1 MEQIMNE
8 RKERL
13 LELFGSPLYKPMKLK
28 ELAYFC
34 QVRPEERK
42 VFESLLEMLVAEG
55 KIMVTAKGKYQLMP
69 KEFISGVYT
78 GHPKGFG
85 FVEAEGEEKEFFISE
100 NDTMGAFYRD
110 LVLCKITKDNSA
122 NRDKKSEAQVVK
134 ILKHQVTELVGVYQ
148 QSRSFGFVIP
158 DNKRITKDIFV
169 SKKNTL
175 GAVDGQKVVVRITD
189 YGSNEKKPEGEIA
202 EILGHVNDPGV
213 DIISVVKGYEL
224 PVEFPQ
230 TVMDSLAQIPDTVN
244 SKDIAGRMDIRD
256 WLTVTIDGEDAK
268 DLDDAVTL
276 SETADGYELG
286 VHIADVSHYV
296 EENSPLDQ
304 EALNRGTSVYL
315 VDRVIPML
323 PHKLSNG
330 ICSLNEGVD
339 RLALSCI
346 MTIDRQGNVVGHKIC
361 ETVIR
366 VNHRMSYTDVNKI
379 ITERDAVCMEKYADS
394 VTLFETMLRLSD
406 ILREKRTK
414 RGSVDFDF
422 PESKIELDE
431 NGIPL
436 SVAPY
441 ERNRAHL
448 IIEDFMLAANETVA
462 EDYFW
467 QELPF
472 VYRTHEA
479 PDAEKIKALLVMM
492 ENYGYYF
499 KASKEHVHPKEIQKL
514 LARIAGSPEEAVLS
528 RLTLRSMKQAKYTTV
543 CTGHF
548 GLATNYYCHFT
559 SPIRR
564 YPDLQI
570 HRIIKENLH
579 AKLDEKRIR
588 HYDKLL
594 MKVADANSKAERRAC
609 DAERDVEKMK
619 KAQYMAGHIGE
630 VYEGVIS
637 GVTGWGIYVELPN
650 TVEGLV
656 HVTNLLDDY
665 YYYDEEAYAMIGE
678 RTGKTYTLG
687 MKVKVYVE
695 HVDKIRW
702 QIDFLICDETEE
714 DK

>member
-8 RKERL
+8 RKEML

-42 VFESLLEMLVAEG
+42 VFESLLETLVAEG

-148 QSRSFGFVIP
+148 QSKSFGFVIP

-189 YGSNEKKPEGEIA
+189 YGSNEKKPEGQIA

-213 DIISVVKGYEL
+213 DIISVVRGYEL

-230 TVMDSLAQIPDTVN
+230 TVMDSLAKIPDTVD

-379 ITERDAVCMEKYADS
+379 ITERDAACMEKYADS

-594 MKVADANSKAERRAC
+594 IKVADANSKAERRAS

-678 RTGKTYTLG
+678 RMGKTYTLG

-702 QIDFLICDETEE
+702 QIDFLMCDETEE